1 MLPGGLTQIDV
12 LTYDKIKG
20 RRYAYIRQLNRPDD
34 YMEIVYVTERTP
46 DDCNWELLVS
56 GIEAQHNDGAVPMQ
70 QMTQAKM
77 LLNAAE
83 KEFYNTFWFRKMFF
97 YNS

>member
-83 KEFYNTFWFRKMFF
+83 KEFYNTF
-97 YNS
+97 